1 MKKTDIVYRLFY
13 FYRDGF
19 INMEIGR
26 TLWLVI
32 IVKIVIIFFVL
43 RLFFM
48 PDTLKSKAEKGKEVE
63 YVSSRL
69 TDFSTE

>member
-1 MKKTDIVYRLFY
+1 MKKTGLVYKVFD

-19 INMEIGR
+19 SRMEIGR

-32 IVKIVIIFFVL
+32 IIKVAIIFLVL
-43 RLFFM
+43 KLFLM
-48 PDTLKSKAEKGKEVE
+48 PDTLKTKAGEGNEAD

-69 TDFSTE
+69 TGLPAE